1 MWDSA
6 TWKVYAKFVEIR
18 CSKNDHFSHT
28 LRKISAFCKEK
39 VTYIF
44 CSLTPIKSKKIH
56 PNSSVN
62 DIQWASCNVYG
73 LHLAIQRYSFIRL
86 IRITILFDEIKL
98 ITGLQIFTQIRI
110 FDNIIKYVTWIGNCF
125 SYCITTK
132 CYRKHY
138 TLDILCTFSTYRKLH
153 SLLIVILKVTV
164 LRRIM
169 STVNDT
175 RRTIYKE
182 I

>member
-6 TWKVYAKFVEIR
+6 TRKVYAKFVEIR
-18 CSKNDHFSHT
+18 CSENVHFS

-62 DIQWASCNVYG
+62 DIHWASCNVYA

-86 IRITILFDEIKL
+86 IRIAILFDEIKL
-98 ITGLQIFTQIRI
+98 ITGLQIFTQICI
-110 FDNIIKYVTWIGNCF
+110 FDNIIKNVGPEQEIALF
-125 SYCITTK
+125 
-132 CYRKHY
+132 
-138 TLDILCTFSTYRKLH
+138 
-153 SLLIVILKVTV
+153 TV
-164 LRRIM
+164 LLPSVIE
-169 STVNDT
+169 STILWTFYVLFPPTAPQSIN
-175 RRTIYKE
+175 YNS
-182 I
+182 